1 MQTLEEELKSLGSYI
16 QKLKKTVAMEC
27 SFTFG
32 RNKIVSKARIDD
44 VICCIQASYPKD
56 YRDYVRR
63 NGMKSL
69 ETYIYFQKLLSVA
82 TKKFVLSSNHYSID
96 YIELNGIADV
106 FMSTARS
113 EIRKIEND
121 NNFQL

>member
-44 VICCIQASYPKD
+44 VICCIQASYPKE

-82 TKKFVLSSNHYSID
+82 TKKFVLSANHYSID
-96 YIELNGIADV
+96 HVELNRISDLFIA
-106 FMSTARS
+106 TAQK
-113 EIRKIEND
+113 EMKKIESD

>member
-1 MQTLEEELKSLGSYI
+1 MIFPGGSDGKESVYN
-16 QKLKKTVAMEC
+16 T
-27 SFTFG
+27 
-32 RNKIVSKARIDD
+32 
-44 VICCIQASYPKD
+44 
-56 YRDYVRR
+56 VRR